1 MMLQQTQV
9 ATVISYFE
17 KWISKWP
24 TVADL
29 SKATLEEVNQVWAGL
44 GYYSRARRLHEG
56 AVKVCNVNFLETLY
70 QLDFDLRNI

>member
-1 MMLQQTQV
+1 MLQQTQV
-9 ATVISYFE
+9 ATVMSYFE

-56 AVKVCNVNFLETLY
+56 AVKVCARKFVL
-70 QLDFDLRNI
+70 